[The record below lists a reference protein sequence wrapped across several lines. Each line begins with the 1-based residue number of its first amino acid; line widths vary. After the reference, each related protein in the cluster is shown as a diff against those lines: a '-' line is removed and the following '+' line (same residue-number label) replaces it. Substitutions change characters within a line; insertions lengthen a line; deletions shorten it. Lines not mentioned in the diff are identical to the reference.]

1 MFFFVETSLSTL
13 RVPIF
18 SRASMLTFKAAGFMA
33 TSTSGLSPGV
43 NTSRLEKFSWNPETP
58 ARVPAGARI
67 SAGKSG
73 RVLRSLPASADSL
86 VNCMPATCMPSPE
99 SPAKRMT
106 TVSRVSTRLRGLVT
120 PSSIVSTY
128 TAGGG
133 PLQFLPAALSV
144 VVPTLDEA
152 EALPAT
158 LAAARQPGVHEVI
171 VVDGGSRDDTRAVAC
186 SLADRVLEAPRGR
199 ARQMNAGAAAARG
212 DVLLFLHADTRL
224 PAGYAQAVAGA
235 LADPAVV
242 GGRFDVR
249 LDAAGLAYRAIGR
262 LISLRSRLT
271 HVATGD
277 QAIFVRR
284 AVFERLGGYPL
295 VPLME
300 DVALSRAMKR
310 AGRVACLNE
319 TVTTSAR
326 RWQRHGVAR
335 TVLVMWALRAA
346 YYAGVPPARLA
357 RIYPDAR

>member
-1 MFFFVETSLSTL
+1 MGG
-13 RVPIF
+13 
-18 SRASMLTFKAAGFMA
+18 AG
-33 TSTSGLSPGV
+33 
-43 NTSRLEKFSWNPETP
+43 
-58 ARVPAGARI
+58 
-67 SAGKSG
+67 
-73 RVLRSLPASADSL
+73 
-86 VNCMPATCMPSPE
+86 
-99 SPAKRMT
+99 
-106 TVSRVSTRLRGLVT
+106 
-120 PSSIVSTY
+120 
-128 TAGGG
+128 
-133 PLQFLPAALSV
+133 LQFLSAALSV
-144 VVPTLDEA
+144 VVPALDE
-152 EALPAT
+152 EESLPAT
-158 LAAARQPGVHEVI
+158 LAAARQPGVCEVI
-171 VVDGGSRDDTRAVAC
+171 VVDGGSRDGTLAVAGP
-186 SLADRVLEAPRGR
+186 LADRVLRAPRGR
-199 ARQMNAGAAAARG
+199 AQQMNAGAAAARG

-249 LDAAGLAYRAIGR
+249 LDAAGLAYRALGR

-271 HVATGD
+271 RVATGD

-319 TVTTSAR
+319 TVITSAR